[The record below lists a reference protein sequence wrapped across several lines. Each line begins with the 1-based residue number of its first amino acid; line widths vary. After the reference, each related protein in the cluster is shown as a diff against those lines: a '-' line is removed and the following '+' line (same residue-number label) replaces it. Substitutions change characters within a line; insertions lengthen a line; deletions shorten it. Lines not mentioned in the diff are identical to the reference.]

1 MKHGGFQDLESIF
14 LYQEGWWR
22 VEHKQAYGGY
32 RTLQEPSDCFPF
44 QSAHVLSADV
54 LLQFPTLLK
63 VISVLLKSHFCRICL
78 DVAEPDYLTEII
90 RS

>member
-1 MKHGGFQDLESIF
+1 M
-14 LYQEGWWR
+14 EGSRTWNLFFYTR
-22 VEHKQAYGGY
+22 KGALGRGHKQAYGGY

-54 LLQFPTLLK
+54 LLQFLTLLE
-63 VISVLLKSHFCRICL
+63 VISGLLKSHFCL
-78 DVAEPDYLTEII
+78 DVTKPDYLTEII